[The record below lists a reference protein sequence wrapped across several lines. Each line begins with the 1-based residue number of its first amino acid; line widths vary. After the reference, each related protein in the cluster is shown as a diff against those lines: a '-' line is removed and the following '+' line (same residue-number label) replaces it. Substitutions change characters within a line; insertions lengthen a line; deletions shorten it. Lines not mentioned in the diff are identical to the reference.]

1 MSLASGPSQNSPAHG
16 NRRSRQAVYYG
27 RSPTISPLRSPASD
41 RIELLK
47 GTLDLLVLRT
57 LVFGPMH
64 GHGIAKAIQS
74 QSDDMLLV
82 EHGSLYP
89 ALHRLVRQKWL
100 AAEWQ
105 DTPKGRPM
113 KFYRLTPAGRRQLAA
128 EESNWQQLTRAIGL
142 VLKRSEL
149 KSRP

>member
-1 MSLASGPSQNSPAHG
+1 M
-16 NRRSRQAVYYG
+16 
-27 RSPTISPLRSPASD
+27 SPLRSPATD
-41 RIELLK
+41 RIELLR

-74 QSDDMLLV
+74 QSDDLLLV
-82 EHGSLYP
+82 DHGSLYP
-89 ALHRLVRQKWL
+89 ALHRLVRKKWL
-100 AAEWQ
+100 AAAWE
-105 DTPKGRPM
+105 DTPRGRPM
-113 KFYRLTPAGRRQLAA
+113 KFYRLTPLGRKQLVA

>member
-1 MSLASGPSQNSPAHG
+1 M
-16 NRRSRQAVYYG
+16 
-27 RSPTISPLRSPASD
+27 SPLRSPVSD

-74 QSDDMLLV
+74 QSDDLLLV

-89 ALHRLVRQKWL
+89 ALHRLVRQGWL
-100 AAEWQ
+100 HAEWE

-128 EESNWQQLTRAIGL
+128 EQSNWQQLARAIGL
-142 VLKRSEL
+142 VLSRSEL
-149 KSRP
+149 KRS

>member
-1 MSLASGPSQNSPAHG
+1 M
-16 NRRSRQAVYYG
+16 
-27 RSPTISPLRSPASD
+27 SPLRSPVSD

-74 QSDDMLLV
+74 RSDDLLLV
-82 EHGSLYP
+82 DHGSQYP
-89 ALHRLVRQKWL
+89 ALHRLVRKGWL
-100 AAEWQ
+100 AAAWE

-113 KFYRLTPAGRRQLAA
+113 KFYSLTPEGREQLAA
-128 EESNWQQLTRAIGL
+128 EESNWKQRARAIGL
-142 VLKRSEL
+142 VLSRSQLKRS
-149 KSRP
+149 